1 MKNRFWTS
9 SLAIFATI
17 LGLST
22 AVQAYPWME
31 HHANHGSMQQK
42 QGSPHL
48 DRMAKKLNLSAEQ
61 QSQLKALHEK
71 QQAAIKAQR
80 AQTLQLQAER
90 SAAWA
95 APTLDSARLESLRQQ
110 EVKQFEAMSK
120 LRLEHQFALAKILSP
135 EQRQKMANWQKERRT
150 HRQEQRKK
158 KHGDQDRD

>member
-31 HHANHGSMQQK
+31 HHADHGSMQQK

-71 QQAAIKAQR
+71 QQAAINAQR

-120 LRLEHQFALAKILSP
+120 LRLAHQFALAKILSP
-135 EQRQKMANWQKERRT
+135 EQRQKMANWQKERRA

-158 KHGDQDRD
+158 KHDDQDRD

>member
-48 DRMAKKLNLSAEQ
+48 DRMAKKLHLTAEQ
-61 QSQLKALHEK
+61 QSQLKALHAK

-135 EQRQKMANWQKERRT
+135 EQRQKMANWQKERRA

-158 KHGDQDRD
+158 KHDDQDRD

>member
-48 DRMAKKLNLSAEQ
+48 DRMAKKLNLTAEQ

-71 QQAAIKAQR
+71 QQAAIKAQH

-110 EVKQFEAMSK
+110 EIKQFEAMSK

-135 EQRQKMANWQKERRT
+135 EQRQKMANWQKERRA

-158 KHGDQDRD
+158 KHDDQDRD

>member
-31 HHANHGSMQQK
+31 HHADHGSMQQK

-48 DRMAKKLNLSAEQ
+48 DRMAKKLNLTAEQ

-135 EQRQKMANWQKERRT
+135 EQRQKMANWQKERRA

-158 KHGDQDRD
+158 NHDDQDRD

>member
-31 HHANHGSMQQK
+31 HHADHGSMQQK

-71 QQAAIKAQR
+71 QQATIKAQR

-135 EQRQKMANWQKERRT
+135 EQRQKMANWQKERRA

-158 KHGDQDRD
+158 KHDDQDRD

>member
-1 MKNRFWTS
+1 
-9 SLAIFATI
+9 
-17 LGLST
+17 
-22 AVQAYPWME
+22 
-31 HHANHGSMQQK
+31 MQQK

-48 DRMAKKLNLSAEQ
+48 DRMAKKLNLTAEQ

-135 EQRQKMANWQKERRT
+135 EQRQKMANWQKERRA

-158 KHGDQDRD
+158 KHDDQDRD

>member
-135 EQRQKMANWQKERRT
+135 EQRQKMTNWQKERRA

-158 KHGDQDRD
+158 KHDDQDRD